1 MGLYEERLDRIR
13 AAVALEPVDKI
24 PFINAGSAFNAAMQ
38 GVELADFLGDLE
50 LQCTT
55 SIEASTKMGVDAVQT
70 AIFAARSLSILWLS
84 KVKVPGQ
91 ELGRNE
97 LWQVDELEL
106 IEQEDY
112 DRILEM
118 GYAAWRADFIER
130 TFGPIPTLVGDTPK
144 YRPTAVQR
152 FKEAGLPIVLG
163 GTVCSPFETLCG
175 GRTLMNFLTEDLF
188 DMPEKL
194 EKVFAEVHETTMRET
209 ENTLANAKGDAKPIG
224 MWVGGWRG
232 TPSTLG
238 TEAFRKWSWPY
249 MREYVDLLNQYGV
262 IPIMHL
268 DSNWNAGFE
277 AFKELAPKSAIV
289 ALDGQSD
296 IFLAKEIIGD
306 RLCIMGDV
314 NATML
319 AFGTEQEVFDY
330 TTKLCR
336 EIGPTGYIVAS
347 GCDIP
352 FNAKPENVLAMDKAV
367 KAFAGR

>member
-1 MGLYEERLDRIR
+1 MTLYDERLDRIR

-24 PFINAGSAFNAAMQ
+24 PFINAGSAFNAAME
-38 GVELADFLGDLE
+38 GVELADFLADLE

-55 SIEASTKMGVDAVQT
+55 SINASTKMGVDAVQT
-70 AIFAARSLSILWLS
+70 AVFGARSLSVLWFS
-84 KVKVPGQ
+84 KVKVPGE
-91 ELGRNE
+91 ELDRNE

-112 DRILEM
+112 DKILDM

-130 TFGPIPTLVGDTPK
+130 TFGPMSYLLGDVPA

-175 GRTLMNFLTEDLF
+175 GRTLINFLTEDLLEI
-188 DMPEKL
+188 PEKL
-194 EKVFAEVHETTMRET
+194 EAVFAEVHETTMHET
-209 ENTLANAKGDAKPIG
+209 EDKLKNAKGDAKPIG

-238 TEAFRKWSWPY
+238 PEAFKKWSWPY
-249 MREYVDLLNQYGV
+249 MRDYVELLNNYGV

-268 DSNWNAGFE
+268 DSNWDAGFE
-277 AFKELAPKSAIV
+277 TIKELPKGSAIV

-296 IFLAKEIIGD
+296 IFKAKEAFGD
-306 RLCIMGDV
+306 HLCIMGDV

-319 AFGTEQEVFDY
+319 SFGTPQDVYDY
-330 TTKLCR
+330 AAKLCR
-336 EIGPTGYIVAS
+336 EIGPTGYILAS

-352 FNAKPENVLAMDKAV
+352 FNAKPENVLMMDKAV
-367 KAFAGR
+367 KDCAK